1 MTARLREA
9 ILSTMKTTPVILAAL
24 VLICVAGLTS
34 VIHAAGRSDAPPPPK
49 EGTVVYFEGDVTVDG
64 APAEI
69 GRKLSGRASIV
80 TGEASLCEI
89 AFGGRNV
96 VRVSQNSRATIHLSL
111 AVPEL
116 ALEKGGAASVL
127 RKLDKITN
135 TNSFQVKTK
144 TAVAG
149 VRGTL
154 FCVWTDGSE
163 TYICACN
170 GSVRT
175 IDAKG
180 GNEFTLRANHH
191 VAKTYRPA
199 GDQFS
204 VEDTGMM
211 RHDDATLETL
221 AARIGEKVDWT
232 KLEE

>member
-1 MTARLREA
+1 
-9 ILSTMKTTPVILAAL
+9 MKTTPVILAAL

-34 VIHAAGRSDAPPPPK
+34 VIHAAGRSDAPPPTK

-69 GRKLSGRASIV
+69 GRKLSGRASVV

-96 VRVSQNSRATIHLSL
+96 VRVSQNSQATIDLSL

-127 RKLDKITN
+127 RKLDKIAGAD
-135 TNSFQVKTK
+135 SFQVKTK

-170 GSVRT
+170 GTVRT

-180 GNEFTLRANHH
+180 GNEQSLKASHH
-191 VAKTYRPA
+191 SAVIYRPA
-199 GDQFS
+199 DRIGFS
-204 VEDTGMM
+204 VESAGMLK
-211 RHDDATLETL
+211 HDDSTLETL

-232 KLEE
+232 TIEE